1 MAVRTQLTALVPNK
15 LGALAELCEAL
26 SAYEVNVVALSVV
39 DTTDQ
44 ALVRMLCNNVA
55 KAKSVMGNIGIPFGE
70 AQVIVMKMP
79 NVPGALAK
87 AARTLA
93 KARVNIDY
101 LYATSGIGPG
111 RGTVVFGVSHL
122 ERAKKALKPR

>member
-1 MAVRTQLTALVPNK
+1 MAVRTQLTALLPNEP
-15 LGALAELCEAL
+15 GALAELCEAL
-26 SAYEVNVVALSVV
+26 SANEVNVLALSVV

-44 ALVRMLCNNVA
+44 SLVRMLCNNVNRA
-55 KAKSVMGNIGIPFGE
+55 KKVMGGIGVPYGE
-70 AQVIVMKMP
+70 AQVIAMRMP

-101 LYATSGIGPG
+101 LYATSGAGPG
-111 RGTVVFGVSHL
+111 KGLVVFGVSNI
-122 ERAKKALKPR
+122 ERAKKALRL